1 MNILKLILRL
11 LFKQIETVSDT
22 KQNGFIFKATI
33 LDKDGLP
40 DKNGNEALG
49 TLSYGDKSWPAISGR
64 WGKGYLP
71 QGLYEAYGFWDE
83 SGEAYSYKDEHDR
96 KIGFYIRL
104 EPKFKTDRT
113 QLLIHFD
120 GNVEGTL
127 GCIGIKPTGYLN
139 ALDAYSDLKKI
150 MQVGKV
156 PLEVKYS

>member
-1 MNILKLILRL
+1 MTELFKAIWNLF
-11 LFKQIETVSDT
+11 FKQIEPVST
-22 KQNGFIFKATI
+22 LIQNGFLFKATVK
-33 LDKDGLP
+33 DK
-40 DKNGNEALG
+40 EAIG
-49 TLSYGDKSWPAISGR
+49 ILSYGEKSWPVISGR

-71 QGLYEAYGFWDE
+71 EGLYEAYGFWDE
-83 SGEAYSYKDEHDR
+83 SGDAYSYKDEHDR
-96 KIGFYIRL
+96 KIGFFIRL

-139 ALDAYSDLKKI
+139 ALDTYSDLKKI

-156 PLEVKYS
+156 PLEVKYT